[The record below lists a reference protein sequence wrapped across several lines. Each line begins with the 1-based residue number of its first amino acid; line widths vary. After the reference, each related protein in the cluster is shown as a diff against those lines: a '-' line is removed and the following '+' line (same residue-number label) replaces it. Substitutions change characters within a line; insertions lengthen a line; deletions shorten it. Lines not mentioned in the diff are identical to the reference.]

1 MMASLPRVKR
11 KRIELRGEYF
21 TVIKPEF
28 IRVIALKM
36 SLDNRDFKSAL
47 KWLYKYTDG
56 FIANLNGVTQSDFD
70 NYKTQAEALATE
82 ASTLSR
88 NERKRQLKELLTEAI

>member
-1 MMASLPRVKR
+1 MTVLPRKNR
-11 KRIELRGEYF
+11 KRIESRSEYF

-28 IRVIALKM
+28 LQVIAFKM

-56 FIANLNGVTQSDFD
+56 FIENLNGITHQDFD
-70 NYKTQAEALATE
+70 NYRMQAEALATE
-82 ASTLSR
+82 VSALSR
-88 NERKRQLKELLTEAI
+88 NERKRQLKELLAEAL